1 MTYTEVVH
9 LLSSHLVAK
18 DDSSPQQMI
27 PVLEKFVHLD
37 EQMAGFQAVDEQ
49 EAEFGQ
55 DINIVDSEERNEQE
69 SVEENSQNELERE

>member
-18 DDSSPQQMI
+18 DDSSPQQMV

-55 DINIVDSEERNEQE
+55 DINIVDSEERNGQE

>member
-18 DDSSPQQMI
+18 DDSSPQQMV
-27 PVLEKFVHLD
+27 PVLEKFVHLE

-55 DINIVDSEERNEQE
+55 DINIVDSEERNGQE